1 MAEVKNWVLKVKE
14 QKRLESGNVS
24 MNTMLTGR
32 KRDDGSY
39 DSAMWIVVIINR
51 SDDPKK
57 ATKWATPADYTG
69 KYIEVDGNFSH
80 SDWAKEGKG
89 GKNFTIF
96 ANEVREHIFEDK
108 GKGNGGGGGGEK
120 Y

>member
-14 QKRLESGNVS
+14 QKKLESGNVS
-24 MNTMLTGR
+24 MNAMFSGR
-32 KRDDGSY
+32 KKDDGSY
-39 DSAMWIVVIINR
+39 DSAMWITVLINR
-51 SDDPKK
+51 SKDSQK
-57 ATKWATPADYTG
+57 ATIWASPADYTG

-80 SDWAKEGKG
+80 SDWTKENKS

-96 ANEVREHIFEDK
+96 AKEVREHIFEDK
-108 GKGNGGGGGGEK
+108 GKGNGNGGGEK